1 MSNLEKSFYRGELI
15 DGFENLS
22 KVHRSLHGIY
32 DFIATLV
39 EISVDT
45 SSRSLINI
53 NIGGLKTEVP
63 MNDMVSAFTKFSPT
77 TVTIQ
82 ATGKSPQIRS
92 VHLRPVKLSCPF
104 LLPS

>member
-1 MSNLEKSFYRGELI
+1 MCNLEKSFYISELI
-15 DGFENLS
+15 DIFENLS
-22 KVHRSLHGIY
+22 KVHRSLYGIC

-77 TVTIQ
+77 NVTIK
-82 ATGKSPQIRS
+82 ATSKSTQIRS

-104 LLPS
+104 HLPS